1 MRKLTSRTISVIKII
16 FPGVFNTI
24 IKCISTAPD
33 ALIYFVSKPFLESSY
48 EKILSVAKPALQ
60 ESCIEEI
67 VLSVNE
73 FLLIVIEC
81 RHSDIVIEMADI
93 QAVLEI
99 QLKSLD
105 TFKEVQ
111 LASFF
116 TLLLKFID
124 EYKATLPVPFIE
136 NLFDLSGTLA
146 VKVRFNS
153 DPRVKN
159 GLIRMYHDI
168 LALRNVPILQA
179 AFKYIIGDLG
189 GCLREIP
196 ELCNIKWDSLVALS
210 DIAPENSLTSIL
222 MAQYSLNFNL
232 TVLSKLATVQNSI
245 IAMYSLQPSILE
257 VLINLQIWKPEW
269 NTYELTQYSVLK
281 LISAHCLKNNNFISS
296 SSLFMSKIGTAQP
309 TNSWVSASS
318 PTESPVSQHFKL
330 ILEFLDK
337 MLRTTPTLK
346 QMKLILDWLDKI
358 IQQTSQHAELLV
370 DNQNFV
376 FIVKRIN
383 SLACKYNDEVALKV
397 ATCNDSLYAFEI
409 IHQDIFTGIT
419 ELCGVKM
426 CSINPEIRK
435 RFSFILSRI
444 PQRFT
449 LEQAKSPS
457 GINQEAIDEISEM
470 ESWHLSL
477 GAIHG
482 GELRAQYFQEFI
494 NHITFSHEATDI
506 DPFISRAFKH
516 CWFNGTEMAEA
527 YKSVTL
533 KDVRTLTSWIQW
545 EAARFCVNNK
555 LRTPLGK
562 PQDTFVK
569 IENIIKEH
577 ARILALKDKSK
588 LKSYKH
594 VLANQRNVRILL
606 GFMEALEKAIYNAA
620 EGNAFGIPAPEK
632 PARTFFRLNTSTCNE
647 WFSRNRLA
655 LHLLALHCMELEM
668 VIRCSTSVLKDM
680 VAAGRMNETYF
691 ELILVSLVWAFL
703 RNFESDA
710 LFGLYTWTK
719 NVTGRKLHWIK
730 LAAEQAAGHR
740 EIAADGYKRILKE
753 EKFEPQI
760 FDFINDQLKISL
772 MFAGDFEAA
781 HAIVADEESR
791 NFKPQNVPILTLTSE
806 QLASYAKYDKT
817 RDSSVLLELSQWEM
831 LDSAPEVS
839 NIFSVHK
846 LVSLTD
852 NTLAFAL
859 VGHDHYSED
868 KMPSCQDNIH
878 TLLQECFRT
887 GSQEYLI
894 YLSLLNHLSHK
905 TIQQLDE
912 IGSKKIESFEIQKK
926 YGSLTMF
933 LVGAWSEF
941 FDDYSQKGEQ
951 QTINLKLDLV
961 SCSRKELNYRQCI
974 RELKQV
980 YKKIEYAE
988 HVGFPIDHDSLD
1000 IIKKFLTSPS
1010 CVENPKV
1017 WSQNVARTAYEHCKM
1032 LYIAQNQHVEA
1043 IQFAASAACGINH
1056 RLMSED
1062 FDTNQEKLQQQCVKY
1077 YMKIAEWIQFEA
1089 DDILC
1094 EISSTP
1100 LSVLVQSVNDEDHVD
1115 DKMPLID
1122 QAVGKLLQSGSK
1134 KCPEM
1139 AKVWS
1144 ALGSWCYRWGR
1155 KMVESKTDSHGLRPV
1170 DAQTI
1175 IELLPEAQNDDI
1187 EKILSILNEQHI
1199 ITEDEDISNES
1210 SSTEMIESQLRMIPL
1225 LKDRQSDFMDVII
1238 ELWKQAHREVY
1249 RYYEM
1254 CASSYFKFLLL
1265 SSNNAEDSGDSSVV
1279 TATLRLLRLIVKHAL
1294 GLQDVLEEG
1303 LSNTP
1308 SDPWKVIIPQLF
1320 SRLNHHEPY
1329 VRRRVS
1335 ELLCRVAI
1343 DSPHLII
1350 FPTVVGAQETMDV
1363 AKITEHEEKNI
1374 ELEWK
1379 NSSLTFCFT
1388 SLLETLS
1395 MQSPKTVSQVQLLV
1409 RELRRIS
1416 LLWDEL
1422 WLLSLSQVYAENVK
1436 RFQNFESEFQKTDQS
1451 PDKVVLFTEKY
1462 RLLMRPVLFVL
1473 ERLHEWTSKSPETN
1487 NERNFQEKFSKFIEM
1502 TISDLKKPFDSS
1514 NALASFNKFKSLYQL
1529 IQQRVNKRMNF
1540 QLKMSDV
1547 SPVLANLQNTVISM
1561 PGVQPTHDNGAVYIQ

>member
-1 MRKLTSRTISVIKII
+1 ME
-16 FPGVFNTI
+16 
-24 IKCISTAPD
+24 A
-33 ALIYFVSKPFLESSY
+33 SY
-48 EKILSVAKPALQ
+48 EKILLVAKPALQ
-60 ESCIEEI
+60 QSCIEEI

-73 FLLIVIEC
+73 FILIVIEC
-81 RHSDIVIEMADI
+81 RRSDVIIEMEDI
-93 QAVLEI
+93 QDIIEI
-99 QLKSLD
+99 QLQALE

-116 TLLLKFID
+116 TLLLRFID
-124 EYKATLPVPFIE
+124 EYKTTLPIPFIE
-136 NLFDLSGTLA
+136 SLFDLKGPLVS
-146 VKVRFNS
+146 KVRYSS

-168 LALRNVPILQA
+168 LALKNVPILQA

-196 ELCNIKWDSLVALS
+196 ELCNIHWDSLVALS
-210 DIAPENSLTSIL
+210 NEAPENSKTSIL

-232 TVLSKLATVQNSI
+232 TALSKLATIQNSI
-245 IAMYSLQPSILE
+245 IAMYSLSPSILE

-269 NTYELTQYSVLK
+269 SFYELTQYSVLK
-281 LISAHCLKNNNFISS
+281 LLSAHCLKNNNFISS
-296 SSLFMSKIGTAQP
+296 SSLFISKIGSTQP
-309 TNSWVSASS
+309 ASSWVSASS

-330 ILEFLDK
+330 ILEFLEN

-358 IQQTSQHAELLV
+358 IQQTSQHAEILL
-370 DNQNFV
+370 DNQSFV
-376 FIVKRIN
+376 FVVKRIN
-383 SLACKYNDEVALKV
+383 NLAIKYNDEVALKV
-397 ATCNDSLYAFEI
+397 ATCDDSMYLFEI
-409 IHQDIFTGIT
+409 IHQDIFTAIT

-426 CSINPEIRK
+426 CSVNPEIRK

-444 PQRFT
+444 PLRFT
-449 LEQAKSPS
+449 LEQAKSPT
-457 GINQEAIDEISEM
+457 GINQEAIEKISEM

-477 GAIHG
+477 GSIHG

-494 NHITFSHEATDI
+494 NNITYSPDATDI
-506 DPFISRAFKH
+506 DPFISRAFKN
-516 CWFNGTEMAEA
+516 CWFNGTEMAEE
-527 YKSVTL
+527 YKRVTL
-533 KDVRTLTSWIQW
+533 KDVRSLTSWIQW

-569 IENIIKEH
+569 IENIIKEY
-577 ARILALKDKSK
+577 ARVLALKDKSK
-588 LKSYKH
+588 LRNYKH

-680 VAAGRMNETYF
+680 VAAGKINDTYF
-691 ELILVSLVWAFL
+691 ELILMSLVWAYL

-710 LFGLYTWTK
+710 LFGLYTWMK
-719 NVTGRKLHWIK
+719 SVTGRKLHWIK
-730 LAAEQAAGHR
+730 MAAEQAAGHR
-740 EIAADGYKRILKE
+740 EIAADGYTRLLKD
-753 EKFEPQI
+753 EKFEPPI
-760 FDFINDQLKISL
+760 YDFINDQRKISL
-772 MFAGDFEAA
+772 MYVGDFDAVY
-781 HAIVADEESR
+781 AILLDEESR
-791 NFKPQNVPILTLTSE
+791 NSKPHTVPILTLTAE

-817 RDSSVLLELSQWEM
+817 KDPAVLCELTHWEILET
-831 LDSAPEVS
+831 APNVS
-839 NIFSVHK
+839 NNFSVHK
-846 LVSLTD
+846 MISLTE
-852 NTLAFAL
+852 NSLIYAL
-859 VGHDHYSED
+859 LGNEGYLEE
-868 KMPSCQDNIH
+868 KMPCCSDNVH
-878 TLLQECFRT
+878 TLLQECLRT
-887 GSQEYLI
+887 CSQEYLI
-894 YLSLLNHLSHK
+894 YLSLLNHFSHK
-905 TIQQLDE
+905 TSEHGTNIN
-912 IGSKKIESFEIQKK
+912 GSKNIESFEIQKK
-926 YGSLTMF
+926 YGSLTML
-933 LVGAWSEF
+933 LVAGWSEF

-980 YKKIEYAE
+980 YKKIEYSE

-1000 IIKKFLTSPS
+1000 VIKKFLTSPKS
-1010 CVENPKV
+1010 MANPKV
-1017 WSQNVARTAYEHCKM
+1017 WSQNVSRTAYEHCKM

-1043 IQFAASAACGINH
+1043 IQFASSTACGINN
-1056 RLMSED
+1056 RMLSGD
-1062 FDTNQEKLQQQCVKY
+1062 FDTQLEKLQLQCVKFY
-1077 YMKIAEWIQFEA
+1077 IKISEWIQCET
-1089 DDILC
+1089 DEILI
-1094 EISSTP
+1094 ENVSSP
-1100 LSVLVQSVNDEDHVD
+1100 LSILIRSINDEDHVD

-1122 QAVGKLLQSGSK
+1122 AAVGKLLQSGVK

-1170 DAQTI
+1170 DDQAI
-1175 IELLPEAQNDDI
+1175 IALLPEAQSEDI
-1187 EKILSILNEQHI
+1187 EKILKILNEQHI
-1199 ITEDEDISNES
+1199 IAEDEDISNES
-1210 SSTEMIESQLRMIPL
+1210 SSTEMIEGQLRMIPL
-1225 LKDRQSDFMDVII
+1225 LKDRKSDFMDGII

-1265 SSNNAEDSGDSSVV
+1265 SSSSSEDYGDSSVV

-1303 LSNTP
+1303 LSKTP

-1363 AKITEHEEKNI
+1363 AKITENDDKNV

-1422 WLLSLSQVYAENVK
+1422 WLLSLTQVYAENVK
-1436 RFQNFESEFQKTDQS
+1436 RFQSFDAEFQKTDQS
-1451 PDKVVLFTEKY
+1451 PDKVILFTEKY

-1473 ERLHEWTSKSPETN
+1473 ERLQEWTSRTPETN
-1487 NERNFQEKFSKFIEM
+1487 NERGFQEKFSKFIEM
-1502 TISDLKKPFDSS
+1502 TIGDMKKPFDSG
-1514 NALASFNKFKSLYQL
+1514 NALAPFNKFKSLYQF

-1547 SPVLANLQNTVISM
+1547 SPVLANLQNTLISM
-1561 PGVQPTHDNGAVYIQ
+1561 PGVQPTHENEAVYIQ